1 MSLGGRIHSLVQD
14 WSRFVSRT
22 TLYTALAL
30 IAFAANSVLCRLAL
44 SRGVIDPTSF
54 SAVRLLAGAGTLAVL
69 VRASAPSR
77 DPVVPSWTS
86 ATLLFLYALPFSF
99 AYARLS
105 TGTGA
110 LLLFGAVQA
119 TMILA
124 SLRRSERPRAA
135 QWLGLAGAFG
145 GLTYLVLPGVTAPS
159 PAGAA
164 LMLLAGVAWGLY
176 TLRGRA
182 VSAPLAQTASNFAR
196 TVPMI
201 LAVSL
206 VTHRGLHLQPSG
218 VLLAFLSGALASG
231 LGYVLWYQALTGL
244 SRITASVVQL
254 AVPILAAAGGIAFLG
269 EPVTFRLL
277 LASLLVLGGISLVF
291 LARPG
296 GLGVEPAR
304 TTRAPA

>member
-1 MSLGGRIHSLVQD
+1 MT
-14 WSRFVSRT
+14 RT
-22 TLYTALAL
+22 PLYTAFAL

-44 SRGVIDPTSF
+44 SRGVIDAASF
-54 SAVRLLAGAGTLAVL
+54 SAVRLVAGAGTLALL
-69 VRASAPSR
+69 VRAAPPSR
-77 DPVVPSWTS
+77 EPAVPSWTS
-86 ATLLFLYALPFSF
+86 AALLFLYAVPFSF
-99 AYARLS
+99 AYLS
-105 TGTGA
+105 LSAGTGA

-124 SLRRSERPRAA
+124 SLRHGERPSAA

-145 GLTYLVLPGVTAPS
+145 GLIYLVLPGVTAPS

-201 LAVSL
+201 LALSL
-206 VTHRGLHLQPSG
+206 VAHRGLHLQRSG

-231 LGYVLWYQALTGL
+231 LGYVVWYRALAGL
-244 SRITASVVQL
+244 SKVTAAVVQL
-254 AVPILAAAGGIAFLG
+254 AVPILAAASGIVLLG
-269 EPVTFRLL
+269 ERVTVRLL
-277 LASLLVLGGISLVF
+277 LGGLLVLGGIALVL

-296 GLGVEPAR
+296 A
-304 TTRAPA
+304 TSTMRA

>member
-1 MSLGGRIHSLVQD
+1 VP
-14 WSRFVSRT
+14 RT
-22 TLYTALAL
+22 TLYTAFAL

-44 SRGVIDPTSF
+44 SRGAIDPASF
-54 SAVRLLAGAGTLAVL
+54 SAVRLLAGAATLAVL

-86 ATLLFLYALPFSF
+86 ATLLFLYAVPFSF
-99 AYARLS
+99 AYASLS

-124 SLRRSERPRAA
+124 SLGRSERPRPA

-145 GLTYLVLPGVTAPS
+145 GLTYLVLPGFTAPS

-176 TLRGRA
+176 TLRGRTA
-182 VSAPLAQTASNFAR
+182 RAPLAQTASNFAR
-196 TVPMI
+196 TVPMV

-206 VTHRGLHLQPSG
+206 VAHRGLHLQPSG

-244 SRITASVVQL
+244 SRVTASVVQL

-269 EPVTFRLL
+269 ERVTFRLL
-277 LASLLVLGGISLVF
+277 LASLLVLGGIGLVL

-296 GLGVEPAR
+296 SLTASAIASEQP
-304 TTRAPA
+304 

>member
-1 MSLGGRIHSLVQD
+1 MT
-14 WSRFVSRT
+14 RT
-22 TLYTALAL
+22 PLYTAFAL

-44 SRGVIDPTSF
+44 SRGVIDAASF
-54 SAVRLLAGAGTLAVL
+54 SAVRLLAGAGTLALL
-69 VRASAPSR
+69 VRAAPPSR
-77 DPVVPSWTS
+77 EPAVPSWTS
-86 ATLLFLYALPFSF
+86 AALLFLYAVPFSF
-99 AYARLS
+99 AYLS
-105 TGTGA
+105 LSAGTGA

-124 SLRRSERPRAA
+124 SLRHGERPSAA

-145 GLTYLVLPGVTAPS
+145 GLIYLVLPGVTAPS

-201 LAVSL
+201 LALSL
-206 VTHRGLHLQPSG
+206 VAHRGLHLQRSG

-231 LGYVLWYQALTGL
+231 LGYVVWYRALAGL
-244 SRITASVVQL
+244 SKVTAAVVQL
-254 AVPILAAAGGIAFLG
+254 AVPILAAAGGIVLLG
-269 EPVTFRLL
+269 ERVTVRLL
-277 LASLLVLGGISLVF
+277 LGGLLVLGGIALVL

-296 GLGVEPAR
+296 A
-304 TTRAPA
+304 TSTMRA